1 MPAAFGPRDLNK
13 AIKKENEGYQNDFSK
28 KQVDTSKPWKSA
40 DPVRY
45 NNLKD
50 APKIGSAAQKQTW
63 KDGKVVP
70 YNNNPNGPKIGVKP
84 PGRTWAASRS
94 RTPTTATRT
103 IRSSCG
109 PRAARRAASG
119 PATSRRRPR
128 TTTTEPPDLV
138 IHREQ

>member
-84 PGRTWAASRS
+84 PGPHVGGEPVKNPNDGYQNDPKFLR
-94 RTPTTATRT
+94 PKGGKKGGFGPGDLKKATKNYNN
-103 IRSSCG
+103 
-109 PRAARRAASG
+109 
-119 PATSRRRPR
+119 
-128 TTTTEPPDLV
+128 
-138 IHREQ
+138 